1 MGLLISVPVV
11 IFGSSMVTKILD
23 RWPNAVFIGGFVL
36 FAVAIQM
43 LLKEILFIDMLADVN
58 PWILKLTPWFFAI
71 AATALQYKL
80 SKKASKAKA
89 VTI

>member
-1 MGLLISVPVV
+1 
-11 IFGSSMVTKILD
+11 
-23 RWPNAVFIGGFVL
+23 
-36 FAVAIQM
+36 M

-58 PWILKLTPWFFAI
+58 PWILKLTPWIFAI